1 MRRSILILTTLAAF
15 PVTGCAGAQIER
27 LDSELN
33 RQREEIA
40 ELRRNQA
47 AQRVQFDEFRNRLVV
62 LQDKLESERLAAQRA
77 GRMADAAPAPEGMP
91 SLPRVVVPPPEMRQA
106 EREPAPAPADQGPPK
121 TVVIGPDG
129 VPHVQEAG
137 PTEPERSRK
146 ARGAKAAGPR
156 PGADAAPPQE
166 GNTPEEAAASAYRA
180 AKSVLDA
187 GQLDEARAAF
197 EAFLNAHPDHPLAD
211 NALYWIGETWYA
223 KALWLKAARVF
234 GQVVERFPQGN
245 KVPDAMLKTAL
256 CYKNLGEL
264 QLARDVLRQ
273 LVRLYP
279 STSTAELAREQLA
292 RLEASK

>member
-1 MRRSILILTTLAAF
+1 MRRSLLILAMLAAF
-15 PVTGCAGAQIER
+15 PATGCAGAQIER
-27 LDSELN
+27 LDAELN
-33 RQREEIA
+33 RQREEIS

-77 GRMADAAPAPEGMP
+77 GRVAGEAPQPDGMP
-91 SLPRVVVPPPEMRQA
+91 SLPRVVVPPPEQA
-106 EREPAPAPADQGPPK
+106 RPEPAPVDQAPPK

-129 VPHVQEAG
+129 VPHVQNAA
-137 PTEPERSRK
+137 PADAERSHRG
-146 ARGAKAAGPR
+146 RGAKAAGPR
-156 PGADAAPPQE
+156 PGADASPPQE
-166 GNTPEEAAASAYRA
+166 GNTAEEAAASAYRS
-180 AKSVLDA
+180 AKSILDA
-187 GQLDEARAAF
+187 GQLDEARGAF

-234 GQVVERFPQGN
+234 GQVVERFPHGN

-279 STSTAELAREQLA
+279 STSTAELAREQIA